1 MQESSLFSTSSP
13 VFAICRLFKDG
24 HSERCVVVPHCSFD
38 LHFSNSDSENFMTY
52 VSFLD
57 LLDLFPMPDFVAG

>member
-13 VFAICRLFKDG
+13 VFAICRLFNDG

>member
-1 MQESSLFSTSSP
+1 M
-13 VFAICRLFKDG
+13 
-24 HSERCVVVPHCSFD
+24 VVPHCSFD